1 MHITRPEPS
10 RPHAP
15 AGSGVESLRASGGPP
30 SNLPYTSRA
39 TYPIPPL
46 PIYPAPP
53 CRSTLH
59 RPRPSTLH
67 LPSDLPYT
75 SPGRIHYTTHLPR
88 TRPPGRPTLCIPPT
102 FLTPA
107 LPSHLPCTPPR
118 KTAPHVCV
126 PRATYPIPP
135 QTAYTIPATFP
146 SHPSSQPT
154 YPIPHHGKLCACL
167 CPPTGLPYTRHPA
180 ANSGRRPTTTIVS
193 SL

>member
-39 TYPIPPL
+39 TYPI
-46 PIYPAPP
+46 PP

-88 TRPPGRPTLCIPPT
+88 TRPPGRPTLYIPPT

-126 PRATYPIPP
+126 PRA
-135 QTAYTIPATFP
+135 
-146 SHPSSQPT
+146 T